1 MAARGATDPKRDLPI
16 THATLTPI
24 AGKLGAWPCSVSMPA
39 KVPLSRP
46 QAERRTSDPR
56 VDALEACVLPV
67 LQQQSADLAERW
79 TTQAQSVLLLGGADR
94 QSAARVM
101 DAQGLVGALIA
112 AFASGDSI
120 PKDSVRHGMQ
130 FGAAAFARGVS
141 VHHVLKAIDLL
152 MAMMLFALESALGEV
167 DAEFDTNAADGVRL
181 SRRLQRGGALLSL
194 AVTRGYMQAYADAL
208 RDRFRH
214 LRHDLR
220 NPLGTIKSV
229 LALMDDDS
237 VPFEARANPAF
248 RGMAVRNANL
258 LEELIADRLGDAV
271 VLPSTVA
278 GQDVSIPAI
287 VHAVRRELRA
297 EAERRGVS
305 IVVEPGGPLHGSVD
319 AAGLDLLLHEV
330 LQATLRECQ
339 PGERLHIDVLQTAG
353 RATFAISCESGR
365 SLLRIPGV
373 LERVSALA
381 GQIGATIAAG
391 ERTTISVPF
400 RPGGMAPSR
409 EHDRMVPRDSA
420 QLSDGEAL
428 HDLGGAREG
437 HHGQTSAH

>member
-1 MAARGATDPKRDLPI
+1 
-16 THATLTPI
+16 
-24 AGKLGAWPCSVSMPA
+24 MPA
-39 KVPLSRP
+39 ETPLSRP
-46 QAERRTSDPR
+46 QAERRTSSDSR
-56 VDALEACVLPV
+56 VDAIEALVLPL
-67 LQQQSADLAERW
+67 LQQQAEDLAERW
-79 TTQAQSVLLLGGADR
+79 TTQAQSVLLLGGVDR
-94 QSAARVM
+94 QSAARVI
-101 DAQGLVGALIA
+101 DAQGLVGAAIA
-112 AFASGDSI
+112 AFAGGDNI
-120 PKDSVRHGMQ
+120 PKDTVRHGMQ

-152 MAMMLFALESALGEV
+152 MAMMLFAVESALGEA

-194 AVTRGYMQAYADAL
+194 AVTRGYMQAYADVL

-248 RGMAVRNANL
+248 RGMAARNASL
-258 LEELIADRLGDAV
+258 LEELIADRLGDAA
-271 VLPSTVA
+271 VLPSTIA

-287 VHAVRRELRA
+287 VYAVRRELRT

-305 IVVEPGGPLHGSVD
+305 IVVEPASGGPLQGWVD

-330 LQATLRECQ
+330 LQAILRECQ
-339 PGERLHIDVLQTAG
+339 LGERLRIDVLLTAG
-353 RATFAISCESGR
+353 RVTLAISCESGY
-365 SLLRIPGV
+365 SPLRVPGV
-373 LERVSALA
+373 LERLSALA

-391 ERTTISVPF
+391 ERTTVSVPF

-409 EHDRMVPRDSA
+409 EHERMVPRDA
-420 QLSDGEAL
+420 VQLSDGETR

-437 HHGQTSAH
+437 HHGQTRAY